1 MLKWSELT
9 QGFAYFTTS
18 FLEAKKCR
26 IFPIS
31 PEILLASIK
40 QRGIIGIYLS
50 AKKKLMGS
58 IILIAKSCS
67 PGRKHYDTSGSM
79 GKGCIVKF
87 YSTQYIGA
95 TCSNKIDPAR
105 EFIISKVIVS
115 KKSMSI
121 VLATWI
127 IPLVQF
133 DFALQITRLL
143 RGKLMLKKIEVLD
156 NLTGICSKTERLSS
170 SLSVICFLRLINHG
184 HYRRISVQD
193 RRPIGCDGKLCPA
206 ITQAWL

>member
-9 QGFAYFTTS
+9 QGFAYFTS

-26 IFPIS
+26 IFSIS

-50 AKKKLMGS
+50 AKKILMGS
-58 IILIAKSCS
+58 LILIAKSCS

-95 TCSNKIDPAR
+95 TCSNKIDQAR
-105 EFIISKVIVS
+105 KFIISKVIAS
-115 KKSMSI
+115 ISTSI

-143 RGKLMLKKIEVLD
+143 RGKLMLKKIGVLD

>member
-9 QGFAYFTTS
+9 QGFAYFTS

-26 IFPIS
+26 IFSIS

-50 AKKKLMGS
+50 AKKILMGS
-58 IILIAKSCS
+58 LILIAKSCS

-143 RGKLMLKKIEVLD
+143 RGKLMLKNRGARQSHWYLFEDRATFFELVS
-156 NLTGICSKTERLSS
+156 NR
-170 SLSVICFLRLINHG
+170 FLASDQSWTL
-184 HYRRISVQD
+184 
-193 RRPIGCDGKLCPA
+193 
-206 ITQAWL
+206 QAY